1 MSEPKS
7 NGEIEDVLSSIRRLV
22 AEEGKPGAPVPPA
35 AEAGKLI
42 LTPALRVVADP
53 EEAEPPPDAEA
64 TVVLSSG
71 TAEPASELAPEP
83 ATEPAPAAGEASPPD
98 LVASI
103 GAATDLDAREW
114 ESETGDAWSAERDAP
129 EVAALMRTAAI
140 EVPVQPGAPSGAE
153 DADPFAVAPEAP
165 VAAADP
171 FEALSAAPDDGAEA
185 RPPVVMAEG
194 DDPWPDAVPEPEI
207 AEASAGI
214 THDVPDAAVAARPP
228 EPGPVP
234 EAAAAALQD
243 VPPAAVPDGDL
254 PAAAFVRPGPR
265 TAGATPPFFGLED
278 EDGPFDEEALRDLV
292 REAIR
297 EELQGPLGERI
308 TRNLRKLVRAEVQRA
323 LATKALE

>member
-22 AEEGKPGAPVPPA
+22 AEEGKPRAPVPPA
-35 AEAGKLI
+35 AEGGKLI
-42 LTPALRVVADP
+42 LTPALRVVADA
-53 EEAEPPPDAEA
+53 EEAEPPADAEA
-64 TVVLSSG
+64 TVVLPS
-71 TAEPASELAPEP
+71 AAPEP
-83 ATEPAPAAGEASPPD
+83 VPEPVPVAGEASPPD

-140 EVPVQPGAPSGAE
+140 ETPLRPVPPSGAA
-153 DADPFAVAPEAP
+153 DADPFAVAPEAL

-171 FEALSAAPDDGAEA
+171 FEAPSAAPGDGAEA

-194 DDPWPDAVPEPEI
+194 DDAWPDAARKPDD
-207 AEASAGI
+207 AEVSAGI
-214 THDVPDAAVAARPP
+214 THDVPQAAVAARPP
-228 EPGPVP
+228 EPDPVP
-234 EAAAAALQD
+234 EAAATAQQD
-243 VPPAAVPDGDL
+243 APPAAVPDGD
-254 PAAAFVRPGPR
+254 PSAAAFVHPGAR
-265 TAGATPPFFGLED
+265 TAGAAPPFFGLED

-323 LATKALE
+323 LTTKALE